1 MGLIDKLK
9 SQYDLYQVNQYTK
22 RREGQSGFEFKNK
35 DHYKATYKD
44 GVYADIHKRSSH
56 PTPSSHKPGVPS
68 LFTDIIKKTTPKK
81 RRSLAV
87 ELNKTSESYT
97 LSV

>member
-9 SQYDLYQVNQYTK
+9 TQYDLHQVNQYTK

-35 DHYKATYKD
+35 EHYKVTYKD
-44 GVYADIHKRSSH
+44 GVYADIHMKSSMTH
-56 PTPSSHKPGVPS
+56 SPKSI
-68 LFTDIIKKTTPKK
+68 LTDIIRKTTPKK

-87 ELNKTSESYT
+87 ELNKTSESYS